1 MNFNEDYA
9 SHLNLN
15 MNFYLTMCL
24 CNIIETLGHNTL
36 RIDNIES
43 QKIKYGNILFVK
55 ISDSIPFRKLQNGKI
70 FFYIKID
77 VFQK

>member
-1 MNFNEDYA
+1 
-9 SHLNLN
+9 
-15 MNFYLTMCL
+15 MCL

-55 ISDSIPFRKLQNGKI
+55 ILDSIPFRKVQNGKI
-70 FFYIKID
+70 FFYIKFD